1 MTPAGNPGFGQDWPE
16 ALCAPVRHLPDHSHL
31 RIALSGGMDSVLLL
45 HVAAQLYAHTGQVSA
60 VHINHQLQ
68 PNADQTARFC
78 QGICRQLGV
87 SLDSRRVTVAG
98 RECPDIGASGGVEE
112 AARNARYQVF
122 EEILAPGELLLM
134 AHHGDDQAETVLF
147 RLLRGTG
154 VAGLG
159 GMPVIRPLGDGRLY
173 RPLLDFS
180 RAELYGWA
188 VEYGIEWMEDPSN
201 LDERFDRNFLRTSI
215 FPLLKS
221 RWPSLI
227 SRLGHTAHSC
237 REGDELA
244 GKLAEIHFQQC
255 AGQSGELYLSA
266 VGALSLAEQKNLLR
280 WWIRYFHYEPP
291 AIADWSQVL
300 GDFLCSPVDREPE
313 LRGTGFVIRRFQGCL
328 YLVPEFTALPADKPV
343 LVPNQE
349 LSWGGWRLTLA
360 PSGMRKTPAPEI
372 RVSTRAGGERVR
384 PAPGGPSK
392 SLKNWL
398 QEKNVPPWER
408 ARLPLLLEA
417 VGDHEEVVGAGDLW
431 LSGKYC
437 GEAPASGWRIVVER
451 ECN

>member
-154 VAGLG
+154 VAG
-159 GMPVIRPLGDGRLY
+159 RYAGD
-173 RPLLDFS
+173 
-180 RAELYGWA
+180 
-188 VEYGIEWMEDPSN
+188 
-201 LDERFDRNFLRTSI
+201 T
-215 FPLLKS
+215 
-221 RWPSLI
+221 
-227 SRLGHTAHSC
+227 
-237 REGDELA
+237 
-244 GKLAEIHFQQC
+244 
-255 AGQSGELYLSA
+255 
-266 VGALSLAEQKNLLR
+266 
-280 WWIRYFHYEPP
+280 
-291 AIADWSQVL
+291 
-300 GDFLCSPVDREPE
+300 
-313 LRGTGFVIRRFQGCL
+313 
-328 YLVPEFTALPADKPV
+328 
-343 LVPNQE
+343 
-349 LSWGGWRLTLA
+349 
-360 PSGMRKTPAPEI
+360 PSG
-372 RVSTRAGGERVR
+372 
-384 PAPGGPSK
+384 
-392 SLKNWL
+392 
-398 QEKNVPPWER
+398 
-408 ARLPLLLEA
+408 
-417 VGDHEEVVGAGDLW
+417 
-431 LSGKYC
+431 
-437 GEAPASGWRIVVER
+437 
-451 ECN
+451 